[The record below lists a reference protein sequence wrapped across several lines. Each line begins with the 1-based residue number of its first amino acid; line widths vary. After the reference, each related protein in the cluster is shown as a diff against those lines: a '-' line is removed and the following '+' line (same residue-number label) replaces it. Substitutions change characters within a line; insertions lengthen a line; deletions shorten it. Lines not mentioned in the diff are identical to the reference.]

1 MKQNSTQINEKT
13 FKKFLDE
20 PYQGRLSE
28 QELFDAQVTLVE
40 LLRLLD
46 EIEHALPQQD
56 LQGLAE
62 EATRLGGLK

>member
-1 MKQNSTQINEKT
+1 MKHNSTQINEKT

-20 PYQGRLSE
+20 SYKGRLSE

-46 EIEHALPQQD
+46 EIEQALPQQNV
-56 LQGLAE
+56 QGQAE
-62 EATRLGGLK
+62 GATRLGGLK